1 MSDRI
6 GVLFVCTANI
16 CRSPLAEAV
25 LRHKA
30 VQDGIADSLQI
41 DSAGTHDFRVGEA
54 PDPRARRAAERRGY
68 AIPERRARQ
77 IARDD
82 LERYDFV
89 LAMDM
94 KNMTALHQLA
104 GADLWQKPKLLLP
117 YSRRFGGKEIAD
129 PYAADEQQFE
139 LVLDMIES
147 AAEGLLAAIRGE
159 LQRRGDNQ

>member
-1 MSDRI
+1 MDNRL

-30 VQDGIADSLQI
+30 VQAGLAERLLV

-68 AIPERRARQ
+68 AMPERRARQ

-82 LERYDFV
+82 LERFDFV

-104 GADLWQKPKLLLP
+104 GAELWQKPKLLLP
-117 YSRRFGGKEIAD
+117 YSRRFGDREIAD
-129 PYAADEQQFE
+129 PYGADEQQFE

-147 AAEGLLAAIRGE
+147 ASEGVLAAICAE
-159 LQRRGDNQ
+159 LQRRGDGQ